1 MRWGMCKLPQY
12 KGARIPIAKL
22 RYCLDLGHP
31 TGRHKARVFASALGL
46 TIEDVAVLEKML
58 RRGISE
64 HEAKRVDEF
73 ADGTQ
78 RWVVEWIVMGRLGPL
93 RFVSAWDSRGRGTGP
108 RLVSCYLK
116 KVNSL

>member
-1 MRWGMCKLPQY
+1 MRVGMPKLPQHAR
-12 KGARIPIAKL
+12 ARIPTAKL

-46 TIEDVAVLEKML
+46 TIEDVPVLEEIL

-64 HEAKRVDEF
+64 HEAQHVYTLG
-73 ADGTQ
+73 DGTQ
-78 RWVVEWIVMGRLGPL
+78 RWVVEWTVLGRLGPL
-93 RFVSAWDSRGRGTGP
+93 RFVSAWDCGSKGIGP

-116 KVNSL
+116 KVK